1 MAFVLKPK
9 IGVMA
14 IANGAYF
21 PQFPDL
27 KEKLTKQ
34 TDILLAKFSNEY
46 DVVYVGMVDSE
57 TASLKAAEIF
67 RAQDVD
73 IVFCHCTTYST
84 SSNLLPAVKDLDVS
98 VVLLNIQHVTTLDTE
113 KATHIEDWLADG
125 FSCGC
130 VPEMVSVLRRA
141 GKRYS
146 VITGYLE
153 GDDVVD
159 KEIDKWCKAATV
171 RRKLRGTSLGL
182 IGRPYPGMLDLY
194 IDETKLFLSLGV
206 YTEMLELSDII
217 KASKG
222 ISNDRIT
229 AQTEKIMATFE
240 IFEGIDAN
248 NLAEL
253 AGYVCGLE
261 NLAQEKNI
269 SAFASHYGDAQGEEG
284 KLISVLNPACSMLI
298 GQGIAWAVE
307 GDMKVALAM
316 SILRTISGTGTLAE
330 LYSLDFDNDICIIGH
345 SGSGD
350 PAISY
355 RKPLMKITKVF
366 HGKSGGGYLTQFYP
380 KFGGVTLLALT
391 QDETGGYRMIAA
403 EGINNEGPILQLGDT
418 NCRVAFSIGL
428 RNFVN
433 EWCLTGPTHH
443 FALGS
448 GLQIDTIK
456 YVSNILNIPLE
467 IVCR

>member
-1 MAFVLKPK
+1 MSVLKPK

-34 TDILLAKFSNEY
+34 HKIVLAKFGKEY
-46 DVVYVGMVDSE
+46 DVVSVGMVDSE
-57 TASLKAAEIF
+57 ATSVKAAAIF

-84 SSNLLPAVKDLDVS
+84 SSNMLPAVKDLDVS
-98 VVLLNIQHVTTLDTE
+98 VVLLNIQHVSALDTN
-113 KATHIEDWLADG
+113 KATHMEDWIADG

-159 KEIDKWCKAATV
+159 KEIDKWCRASAV
-171 RRKLRGTSLGL
+171 RRKLRNTNLGL
-182 IGRPYPGMLDLY
+182 IGRPYPGMMDLY
-194 IDETKLFLSLGV
+194 MDETKLFLSLGV
-206 YTEMLELSDII
+206 YTEMLELGDII

-222 ISNDRIT
+222 IFKARIK
-229 AQTEKIMATFE
+229 AQTEKIMSTFE
-240 IFEGIDAN
+240 IFEGISAD

-253 AGYVCGLE
+253 ASYVCGLE
-261 NLAQEKNI
+261 NLAHEKNI
-269 SAFASHYGDAQGEEG
+269 SAFASHYGDAHGEEG

-316 SILRTISGTGTLAE
+316 SMLRTIGGTGTLAE

-350 PAISY
+350 PAISH
-355 RKPLMKITKVF
+355 RKPLMKITEVF

-391 QDETGGYRMIAA
+391 QDETGGYRMVAA
-403 EGINNEGPILQLGDT
+403 EGINKDGPILQFGDT
-418 NCRVAFSIGL
+418 NCRVAFSTGL
-428 RNFVN
+428 REFVN
-433 EWCLTGPTHH
+433 KWCLTGPTHH

-448 GLQIDTIK
+448 GLHIDTIK
-456 YVSNILNIPLE
+456 CVSNILNIPLE

>member
-1 MAFVLKPK
+1 MSVLKPK

-34 TDILLAKFSNEY
+34 TDILLKKFSKDY

-57 TASLKAAEIF
+57 KASVNAAEIF
-67 RAQDVD
+67 RTQNVD

-84 SSNLLPAVKDLDVS
+84 SSNMLPAVKDLNVS
-98 VVLLNIQHVTTLDTE
+98 VILLNIQNLPVLDTE
-113 KATHIEDWLADG
+113 KAVHIEDWLADG

-141 GKRYS
+141 GKRYG

-159 KEIDKWCKAATV
+159 KEIDKWCKASAV
-171 RRKLRGTSLGL
+171 HSRLRNTNLGL

-194 IDETKLFLSLGV
+194 MDETKLFLSLGIL
-206 YTEMLELSDII
+206 TEMLELGDII
-217 KASKG
+217 KAAKS
-222 ISNDRIT
+222 ISSDRIKV
-229 AQTEKIMATFE
+229 QTEKIIETFE
-240 IFEGIDAN
+240 IFENIDDD
-248 NLAEL
+248 NLKEL
-253 AGYVCGLE
+253 ARYVCGLE

-269 SAFASHYGDAQGEEG
+269 SAFASHYGDVSGEED

-298 GQGIAWAVE
+298 GQGISWAVE
-307 GDMKVALAM
+307 GDIKVALAM
-316 SILRTISGTGTLAE
+316 SMLKTISGTGTLAE
-330 LYSLDFDNDICIIGH
+330 LYSLDFENDLCIIGH

-403 EGINNEGPILQLGDT
+403 EGINKEGPILKLGDT

-428 RNFVN
+428 RDFVN
-433 EWCLTGPTHH
+433 KWCLTGPTHH
-443 FALGS
+443 FALGI
-448 GLQIDTIK
+448 GLHVETIK
-456 YVSNILNIPLE
+456 CISNILDIPLE
-467 IVCR
+467 IVCQ